1 MATMADGPSAV
12 KEAFDTEALNGL
24 RGLAAIH
31 ICIFH
36 SLLYSE
42 AKINIFGQVNTIH
55 TWKEI

>member
-31 ICIFH
+31 ICIYH

-42 AKINIFGQVNTIH
+42 AKINSFGQVNTIH
-55 TWKEI
+55 T